1 MPHVLKLL
9 NTYKE
14 EFMSK
19 QESSKKGT
27 FIHLEKKK
35 KNPCI
40 MQMNTLVVFSES
52 YMHIDIL
59 ERESKLCQQSCIFFL
74 KIEFQPSKF

>member
-35 KNPCI
+35 KKPLYHAN
-40 MQMNTLVVFSES
+40 E
-52 YMHIDIL
+52 HI
-59 ERESKLCQQSCIFFL
+59 SCLF
-74 KIEFQPSKF
+74 